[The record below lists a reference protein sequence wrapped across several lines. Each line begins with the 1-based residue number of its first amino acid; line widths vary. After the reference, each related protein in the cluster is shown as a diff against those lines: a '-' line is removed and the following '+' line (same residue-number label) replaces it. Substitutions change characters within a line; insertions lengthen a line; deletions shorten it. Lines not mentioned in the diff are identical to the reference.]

1 MVIHHM
7 LAMGAGFL
15 LSSANLQTA
24 NPPALTGIW
33 ESERC
38 VIQERAGTRTSSRST
53 FVFLDDEWALEL
65 IQYSDA
71 ACTTPSLRAFFQGR
85 YRVIRPS
92 TVVQGAY
99 DADFG
104 FTRKRLTLYAD
115 ALLAEANR
123 GACGERTWTR
133 GREEDV
139 SATGC
144 LWVVPV
150 SACTQEFDLVK
161 VDDDRL
167 LLGER
172 PPAGQDLC
180 RADRRARALRS
191 LPLVRRLEGL
201 TPDSVTDV
209 RRWRAR
215 PGRTCGN
222 RDESARPECCE
233 SGPQEAGRYRD
244 CESSDIHHHRVAG
257 RVLVE

>member
-1 MVIHHM
+1 MVVHHM

-15 LSSANLQTA
+15 LSSANLQIA

-38 VIQERAGTRTSSRST
+38 VVQERAGTRTGSTSR

-191 LPLVRRLEGL
+191 LPLVRRLGGAA
-201 TPDSVTDV
+201 
-209 RRWRAR
+209 AR
-215 PGRTCGN
+215 QR
-222 RDESARPECCE
+222 
-233 SGPQEAGRYRD
+233 
-244 CESSDIHHHRVAG
+244 H
-257 RVLVE
+257 